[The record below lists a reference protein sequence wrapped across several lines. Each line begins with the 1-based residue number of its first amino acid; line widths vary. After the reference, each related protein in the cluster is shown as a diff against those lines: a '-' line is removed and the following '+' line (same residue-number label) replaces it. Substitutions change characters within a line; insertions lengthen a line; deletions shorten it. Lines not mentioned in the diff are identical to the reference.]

1 LSTVRDYATLTNPAS
16 VAANRA
22 GVLSDEQ
29 RRALERRSARLPV
42 AAVVVV
48 LMIGI
53 GFILPFLIGLGIIGV
68 GPDNQ
73 ISPVCAAPVA
83 LIGLGVLS
91 LVFVI
96 PAYTRRWSG
105 RIREDM
111 AAGVVEQDEG
121 EVTFTPRGYEARLNP
136 RPLQMTPVIGPID
149 RPLPPS
155 IVPLP
160 PGRYRFYYLPR
171 SRTLLSAEPLIP
183 AQEDPVFAPAP
194 PAPDPLAGLS
204 GYVPSPPPFPHT
216 VLASAIPVRGE
227 GLAAL
232 QAALAEGNRF
242 TMEELAANREGRLTG
257 RQARRLLALLPI
269 VVPFGLLFVAVG
281 VGMLRAWKFQGLLQV
296 FSIAFALAFL
306 AGGVMPLMLGLRRLL
321 DALARRVVSVDGAV
335 KAELDSS
342 GDSSTYSYRVGT
354 MKFQVRPRA
363 YPALVS
369 GMAYRIYYTP
379 LSRTLVSIEPLSD
392 GPT

>member
-29 RRALERRSARLPV
+29 RRALDRRGARLPV
-42 AAVVVV
+42 AAVIVV
-48 LMIGI
+48 LMIGV
-53 GFILPFLIGLGIIGV
+53 GFILPLLIGLGIIGA

-73 ISPVCAAPVA
+73 INPICAAPVA

-96 PAYTRRWSG
+96 PAYTRRWSSH
-105 RIREDM
+105 IREDL
-111 AAGVVEQDEG
+111 AAGRVEQDEG
-121 EVTFTPRGYEARLNP
+121 EVTFTPRGYQAFLAP
-136 RPLQMTPVIGPID
+136 RASLTTPVIGPIE
-149 RPLPPS
+149 RPFPPR
-155 IVPLP
+155 VVQLP

-183 AQEDPVFAPAP
+183 AQEDPDFAPAP
-194 PAPDPLAGLS
+194 PAPDPLAGLP
-204 GYVPSPPPFPHT
+204 GYVPTTQAVPH
-216 VLASAIPVRGE
+216 AAWAAAAPARGE

-232 QAALAEGNRF
+232 QAALAEGSRF

-257 RQARRLLALLPI
+257 RQTWRLLALLP
-269 VVPFGLLFVAVG
+269 VLVPFGMLFVAVG
-281 VGMLRAWKFQGLLQV
+281 VGMLRTWTFQGFPQA
-296 FSIAFALAFL
+296 FGIAFALAFL
-306 AGGVMPLMLGLRRLL
+306 IGGLMPLLLGLRRLL
-321 DALARRVVSVDGAV
+321 DALARRVVSVDGVV

-342 GDSSTYSYRVGT
+342 GDSSTYSYRVGK

-392 GPT
+392 GSP